1 MEITQT
7 LYVTDRGKWRSWLEE
22 NYDSQDE
29 IWLIYYKKHSGR
41 PRIPYDDAVEEA
53 ICFGWIDS
61 IIQKIDE
68 EKFAQKFTPR
78 KNTRKWSDANKKR
91 VKKMIRQSR
100 MTEAGLAKIHESVDL
115 EASESRPE
123 LEIPPEFQEALEA
136 NDKAREFFNNLAPSY
151 RRQYIGWISS
161 GKRAETRRK
170 RVKEAIELLEQNKK
184 LGMK

>member
-1 MEITQT
+1 MEITET
-7 LYVTDRGKWRSWLEE
+7 LYVTNRDDWRSWLEKNHE
-22 NYDSQDE
+22 TEKE
-29 IWLIYYKKHSGR
+29 IWLICYKKHSSK

-78 KNTRKWSDANKKR
+78 KNTRNWSDANKKR
-91 VKKMIRQSR
+91 VKKMIRQGK
-100 MTEAGLAKIHESVDL
+100 MTEAGLAKIHESVNL
-115 EASESRPE
+115 EIPESRPE
-123 LEIPPEFQEALEA
+123 PDTPPEFQEALLA
-136 NDKAREFFNNLAPSY
+136 NDKAREFFDSLAPSY

-161 GKRAETRRK
+161 GKREETRRK
-170 RVKEAIELLEQNKK
+170 RVKESMELLEQGKK

>member
-7 LYVTDRGKWRSWLEE
+7 LYITDRDNWRSWLEK
-22 NYDSQDE
+22 NYTTRKE
-29 IWLIYYKKHSGR
+29 IWLIYYRKHSGK

-78 KNTRKWSDANKKR
+78 KNTRNWSDANKMR
-91 VKKMIRQSR
+91 VKKMIRQGK
-100 MTEAGLAKIHESVDL
+100 MTEAGLAKIHKSVTL
-115 EASESRPE
+115 ETTESRPE
-123 LEIPPEFQEALEA
+123 PDIAPEFQEALLA
-136 NDKAREFFNNLAPSY
+136 NDKAREFFDSLAPSY

-161 GKRAETRRK
+161 GKREETRRK
-170 RVKEAIELLEQNKK
+170 RVKESMELLEQGKK